1 MTPSEPRLR
10 RRCASGNAGAVKRHG
25 RAGGTSRQGRSPCLR
40 NRTGGI
46 EHFAFE
52 KRQNAR
58 RQHSTARLKPGGK
71 TAFFRETPGRMAWD
85 AKRFKR
91 EYSQERGTHE
101 SLCPF
106 PAAAKGGIRS
116 RKGTAADGTAGRVRQ
131 SGGAGRANPCAR
143 QRRRPFAPP
152 SGRLP
157 VRWPALRRVPR
168 FVAQSASVPPV
179 PLSGL

>member
-1 MTPSEPRLR
+1 MRAYDILMKKRNGDELSEEELR
-10 RRCASGNAGAVKRHG
+10 FFVKGQAVWR
-25 RAGGTSRQGRSPCLR
+25 GTQSVS
-40 NRTGGI
+40 N
-46 EHFAFE
+46 
-52 KRQNAR
+52 
-58 RQHSTARLKPGGK
+58 GK
-71 TAFFRETPGRMAWD
+71 C
-85 AKRFKR
+85 
-91 EYSQERGTHE
+91 SQECGTHE

-131 SGGAGRANPCAR
+131 SGGAGWANPCAR